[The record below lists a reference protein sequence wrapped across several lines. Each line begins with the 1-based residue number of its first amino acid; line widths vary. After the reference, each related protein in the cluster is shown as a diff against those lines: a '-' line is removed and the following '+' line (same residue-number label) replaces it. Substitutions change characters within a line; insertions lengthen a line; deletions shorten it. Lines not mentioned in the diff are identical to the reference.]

1 MSVRALIIAATL
13 RASVG
18 DAADLALR
26 LLTGLLI
33 AIAVALV
40 GIWTTGTF
48 GILDETIAVSSF

>member
-13 RASVG
+13 RASVD

-40 GIWTTGTF
+40 GIWTTGMF